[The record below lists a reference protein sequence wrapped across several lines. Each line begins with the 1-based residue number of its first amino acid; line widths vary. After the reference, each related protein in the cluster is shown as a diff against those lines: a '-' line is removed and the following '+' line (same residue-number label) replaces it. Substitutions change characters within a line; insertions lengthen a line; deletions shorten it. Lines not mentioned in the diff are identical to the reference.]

1 MSEPETLPTGVH
13 PEVALLP
20 WYLNGTLGA
29 EEQRRVARHLESCPD
44 CRLELDELTHM
55 KRDITAAYAAQP
67 EPSPQLARSV
77 FAKVAQKSAL
87 RRPASAE
94 SENWLSGL
102 DQWIRSLFI
111 PQWVPTLAAL
121 FVVAQLGLL
130 FWLTLPP
137 SQNGQVTTRGL
148 GTQTARLSV
157 AFHST
162 ATEEAIRSVIETV
175 NGRIVDGPNKKGIYT
190 IEVPAADSQV
200 SQNTLNLLRRNSDV
214 VRAADLE
221 RP

>member
-44 CRLELDELTHM
+44 CRLELDELTQV
-55 KRDITAAYAAQP
+55 KRDIAAAYAAQL

-77 FAKVAQKSAL
+77 FAKVAQESAP

-121 FVVAQLGLL
+121 LVVAQLGLL

-162 ATEEAIRSVIETV
+162 ATEGAIRSVIETV
-175 NGRIVDGPNKKGIYT
+175 NGRIVDGPTKKGIYT

-200 SQNTLNLLRRNSDV
+200 SQNTLNLLRRKSDV